1 MRVLVTGGTG
11 IVGRYVVR
19 ELLAAGHAVT
29 NIGRSAG
36 QRTYLDAAA
45 ESRFM
50 HIQADLAAAGDIYQI
65 LAKSKA
71 EAVVHMGAWANT
83 HMAAPSRIYGDN
95 TAGTFNIFQA
105 CADLGIRKVIW
116 GSSCQVY
123 GFERCPPLYVPVDEE
138 HPCRPVNPYGLSKVC
153 SERAADYFSSVFG
166 MTILSFRILGVRT
179 PEQLGPE
186 IDRLAANPAAG
197 APLLWSRGDARD
209 CAAACR
215 LALERDDVPSG
226 VYNITGSMVLAD
238 PTMSLVERYFAD
250 TEVRETIG
258 GHASPLS
265 CAKAA
270 KAFGYDPAYL
280 WSEKVHHLEQ

>member
-19 ELLAAGHAVT
+19 ELLAAGHVVT
-29 NIGRSAG
+29 NIGRSPG
-36 QRTYLDAAA
+36 QRTFLDAGS
-45 ESRFM
+45 ESQFK
-50 HIQADLAAAGDIYQI
+50 HVQADLTSAGEVYQA

-71 EAVVHMGAWANT
+71 EAVVHMGAWANA
-83 HMAAPSRIYGDN
+83 HMVAPSRTYGDN
-95 TAGTFNIFQA
+95 TIGTFNIFQA

-123 GFERCPPLYVPVDEE
+123 GFERFPPLYIPVDEE

-153 SERAADYFSSVFG
+153 SEQAADYFSSVFG
-166 MTILSFRILGVRT
+166 VTILSFRILGVRT

-186 IDRLAANPAAG
+186 IDRLAANLAAG

-209 CAAACR
+209 CATACR

-226 VYNITGSMVLAD
+226 AYNITGGVVLAE
-238 PTMSLVERYFAD
+238 PTMKLVERYFGAG
-250 TEVRETIG
+250 TEVREPIA

-265 CAKAA
+265 CAKAVN
-270 KAFGYDPAYL
+270 AFGYKPTFL
-280 WSEKVHHLEQ
+280 WSEKLSHNE